1 MKNMESGFSYTYS
14 ATEQEEI
21 RKIRE
26 KYQLKKEDD
35 LSKLRKLDSEVT
47 QKATTSSLGMGII
60 GTLIMG
66 TGMSLVMT
74 DIGALFGI
82 QGFLSIVIG
91 IVVGMVGVVFIAVAY
106 PVYSTRLKKERE
118 KVASEILR
126 ITEEL
131 MK

>member
-1 MKNMESGFSYTYS
+1 MESGFSYTYS

-74 DIGALFGI
+74 DIGTLFGI

-91 IVVGMVGVVFIAVAY
+91 IVVGMVGVVFIEVAY

>member
-74 DIGALFGI
+74 DIGTLFGI

-91 IVVGMVGVVFIAVAY
+91 IVVGMVGVVFIEVAY

>member
-66 TGMSLVMT
+66 TGMSFVMT
-74 DIGALFGI
+74 DIGTLFGI

>member
-1 MKNMESGFSYTYS
+1 MESGFSYTYS

>member
-35 LSKLRKLDSEVT
+35 ISKLRKLDAGVA
-47 QKATTSSLGMGII
+47 QKATTISLVIGII
-60 GTLIMG
+60 GVLIMG

-74 DIGALFGI
+74 DIGVILGI
-82 QGFLSIVIG
+82 QGILNMVIG
-91 IVVGMVGVVFIAVAY
+91 IVVGVVGMVLVAVAY
-106 PVYSTRLKKERE
+106 PVYSNVLKKERA
-118 KVASEILR
+118 KVAPEILR
-126 ITEEL
+126 LTEEL
-131 MK
+131 LK